1 LTRTFEKKITTQII
15 IAALLFIFLNA
26 SNAFG
31 NPKGYSEYKIK
42 AGYIYNF
49 ARFIKWPEK
58 SFENHPSSFHLCLI
72 EGDPFGNQ
80 FKRIE
85 GKSITGKKLTVK
97 RLKSGDNLKQCQ
109 ILFIPSTEETQMS
122 SIIKSLDGSHVL
134 TVGDIRDFHQVG
146 GMVGLIK
153 DGDQIKLE
161 INLQATK
168 RKELRINAK
177 LLEIATIVNGN

>member
-1 LTRTFEKKITTQII
+1 LTRYFEKKITKRKI
-15 IAALLFIFLNA
+15 IAALLFILLSA
-26 SNAFG
+26 SDTFG
-31 NPKGYSEYKIK
+31 DTQRYTEYKIK

-58 SFENHPSSFHLCLI
+58 SFENNPNSFLLCLV

-80 FKRIE
+80 FQKVE
-85 GKSITGKKLTVK
+85 GKSITGRKLTVK
-97 RLKSGDNLKQCQ
+97 RLKSNDNLKQCQ
-109 ILFIPSTEETQMS
+109 ILFIPAAEKAHMS
-122 SIIKSLDGSHVL
+122 SIIKSLDNSHVL
-134 TVGDIRDFHQVG
+134 TVGDIRNFHQIG
-146 GMVGLIK
+146 GMVSLRK
-153 DGDQIKLE
+153 KGDQVKLE